1 MPQIMWCAS
10 HQITTRSNPLSQQ
23 LRGASM
29 PSLLLFEALI
39 FLFLCLRSWWPHL
52 WKCWRLSVPF
62 ENNQHKTAPNISLS
76 HLGSIFWAVVFPGK
90 EGLTSSKFLSITIN
104 LYSSP
109 TWILSNTV
117 KQSRSSKALIHTWIC
132 RYFCCTKKHDWYRW
146 FCTGGV
152 HSHWSVC

>member
-1 MPQIMWCAS
+1 MWCAS

-117 KQSRSSKALIHTWIC
+117 KQSRSSKDQFIHEYVDISIVPRNMIGT
-132 RYFCCTKKHDWYRW
+132 D
-146 FCTGGV
+146 GV